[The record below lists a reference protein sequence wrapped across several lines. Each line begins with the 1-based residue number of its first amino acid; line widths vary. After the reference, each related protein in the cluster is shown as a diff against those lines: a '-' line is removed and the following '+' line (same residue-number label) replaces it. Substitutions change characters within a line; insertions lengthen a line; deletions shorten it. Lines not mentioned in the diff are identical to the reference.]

1 MTVLSPFDEVV
12 RDFAEA
18 QHLPRIKKL
27 LVYACTQRW
36 ESDPDQL
43 ARFNLHTLVE
53 TLMQI
58 APTLDQLSTYLHEV
72 TQTLSKSAEYLLIAN
87 TVIRHFRKLYDGPVS
102 SSNLNANPHIYWQIA
117 QALENDSEH
126 LRIRKLLVLVCRNY
140 WESDRERLLAISL
153 PDLLAELHQLTQNF
167 DHLKAVI
174 DSVVQTTSKPYRY
187 EAIADRITEACQ
199 TLYVSQ
205 QLNNAEFETFE
216 DSLASGPTYIT
227 QATSISQATSTS
239 PKSTD
244 SSTDSSA
251 DSFDNMPTAIYS
263 QKDLIEA
270 EAEADVGTGA
280 EADADVGQDTPVA
293 IDLDTQLIPVFSKA
307 ELYDLRLEIMKYTV
321 PLLSKHLLFLTV
333 YTPPGQATEEE
344 QAAFADD
351 PDAWMNLKNRDLDDL
366 IKASLKQYPTLRDL
380 DGALHLTTK
389 ALEASQ
395 RYMPVARA
403 IMRAV
408 KTLTVKHQIPFPN
421 TKSTAQIS
429 QNMQD
434 KRVFNG
440 EAHTCQLSS
449 ATIRFKEESANS
461 QSQSIRINRNPVKV
475 KAGVGAVSNTQTSH
489 HSLSGQQ
496 SSPSAETTLLTDPS
510 CPSPPDAQPNS
521 SDQDR
526 TQSERSPALEPASS
540 QTDNDAKHSLSDR
553 QASVPKQALKSN
565 LANSTDETALLK

>member
-27 LVYACTQRW
+27 LVYACTQQW

-43 ARFNLHTLVE
+43 AKFNLHDLVE
-53 TLMQI
+53 SLMQI
-58 APTLDQLSTYLHEV
+58 APTLDQLSTYLQEV

-87 TVIRHFRKLYDGPVS
+87 TVIRHFRKLYAGPVS
-102 SSNLNANPHIYWQIA
+102 SPNLNVNPHVYWQIA

-126 LRIRKLLVLVCRNY
+126 LRIRKLLVLICRNY
-140 WESDRERLLAISL
+140 WESDRERLLVISL

-187 EAIADRITEACQ
+187 EAIADRIIDACQ
-199 TLYVSQ
+199 NLYVSQ
-205 QLNNAEFETFE
+205 QPDNHEFDTSD

-227 QATSISQATSTS
+227 KAPSTS
-239 PKSTD
+239 PKSTELSTE
-244 SSTDSSA
+244 SSTE
-251 DSFDNMPTAIYS
+251 SFDNSPTAIYS
-263 QKDLIEA
+263 PTALMDSDIDSDA
-270 EAEADVGTGA
+270 EH
-280 EADADVGQDTPVA
+280 DTPVVEHDTPVV
-293 IDLDTQLIPVFSKA
+293 IDPDTQLIPVFSKA

-344 QAAFADD
+344 QAKFADD

-380 DGALHLTTK
+380 DAALHLTTQ
-389 ALEASQ
+389 ALGTSQ
-395 RYMPVARA
+395 RYMPVAHA

-408 KTLTVKHQIPFPN
+408 KTLTVKHQLPFPKA
-421 TKSTAQIS
+421 KSTTQIS
-429 QNMQD
+429 QDLQD
-434 KRVFNG
+434 KRVCNG
-440 EAHTCQLSS
+440 EVRTCQLSS
-449 ATIRFKEESANS
+449 ATIKFSEESAES
-461 QSQSIRINRNPVKV
+461 QHQPIRINRNPIKV
-475 KAGVGAVSNTQTSH
+475 KARVSAVSHTQTFH
-489 HSLSGQQ
+489 NDAFGQQ

-510 CPSPPDAQPNS
+510 SPSLSDAQPSCSN
-521 SDQDR
+521 QVN
-526 TQSERSPALEPASS
+526 TQSERLPGPNLDSS
-540 QTDNDAKHSLSDR
+540 QTNKDAKNSLSSR
-553 QASVPKQALKSN
+553 QSSVQEQALNSN
-565 LANSTDETALLK
+565 QANSSDETALLK